1 MEARKKNILDFL
13 YYCAAN
19 PVLYRSSPF
28 VSFFENGTETPQD
41 SPLHNKSDLNE
52 CQKESVDLL
61 DASFISTSSSFEE
74 IQSQSDVL
82 CTTEIPNH
90 QLLETIEDSYNSSFT
105 ELETADDYL
114 FEAASL
120 FSNAVKD
127 EANLRYSL
135 AFENYKLGIDK
146 LLSGAKNDSNHKRR
160 AIAKT
165 KAGKYLERAEILYE
179 NHIVNLQED
188 NFVFDDAVTDVPS
201 ILALERPM
209 NHLSRFKVVKIMDA
223 NMRVQD
229 CTDKKN
235 YIMKA
240 IWKQSSNHSVFLP
253 QQIPYQI
260 PLKNYFQSDNT
271 IFLLLH
277 FASGGLLWDFIIGR
291 STKADVRT
299 NIEDIFVEPPYVQAA
314 VELNE
319 DIDDLHDDIEIAE
332 EILVTESH
340 SAINAIYNENREVTP
355 SFDTLSTDMDVND
368 IMSCSQKLLQSVS
381 KTLQKSLEI
390 DESRV
395 KVLIEPQENMTK
407 SCTLLEL
414 VDNEPETIPELNT
427 CTETTT
433 AKNDIPEAVVKQW
446 ASELIVAVHNLH
458 KNGIICG

>member
-1 MEARKKNILDFL
+1 M
-13 YYCAAN
+13 
-19 PVLYRSSPF
+19 
-28 VSFFENGTETPQD
+28 
-41 SPLHNKSDLNE
+41 
-52 CQKESVDLL
+52 
-61 DASFISTSSSFEE
+61 
-74 IQSQSDVL
+74 QS
-82 CTTEIPNH
+82 
-90 QLLETIEDSYNSSFT
+90 IEDSYNSSFA
-105 ELETADDYL
+105 ELETTDDYL

-146 LLSGAKNDSNHKRR
+146 LLSGAKNDTNKKRR

-179 NHIVNLQED
+179 NHIVNLEEH
-188 NFVFDDAVTDVPS
+188 NFVFEDAITNVPS

-253 QQIPYQI
+253 QQIPYHI

-299 NIEDIFVEPPYVQAA
+299 NIEDIFVEPPYVQSA

-332 EILVTESH
+332 EILVIESY
-340 SAINAIYNENREVTP
+340 SAIDAIYNENREITP
-355 SFDTLSTDMDVND
+355 SFDTLSTDMDVSD

-381 KTLQKSLEI
+381 KTLQKSHEI
-390 DESRV
+390 DESRI
-395 KVLIEPQENMTK
+395 KVPIELNATITEPCLSFDSVERDIIEP
-407 SCTLLEL
+407 
-414 VDNEPETIPELNT
+414 IPELSPR
-427 CTETTT
+427 TETTNV
-433 AKNDIPEAVVKQW
+433 KNDIPEAVVKQW
-446 ASELIVAVHNLH
+446 AAELIVAVHNLH